1 MKKLLTSLFLS
12 WVLTTSLF
20 AQDGTYLCFALSV
33 FNKDGNKK
41 YNFTEKQMKI
51 TRVVITID
59 NHVLSDGHD
68 KFIYLFTAKG
78 LELFKNDKLQITI
91 AIQTMADKGG
101 FYVAD
106 MVNKN
111 SIIKLGCKKIK

>member
-1 MKKLLTSLFLS
+1 MKKLLTGLFLS

-20 AQDGTYLCFALSV
+20 AQDGTYLCFETSIVNGDKIYTL
-33 FNKDGNKK
+33 
-41 YNFTEKQMKI
+41 TEKEMEK

-68 KFIYLFTAKG
+68 KFIYLFTEKG

-91 AIQTMADKGG
+91 AIQTMADKDG

-106 MVNKN
+106 IVNKN